1 MTVEKN
7 NDPVPIFWPSH
18 TGISKQK
25 IKQTYQCNSR
35 LSAKHAKEH
44 HWFQPPAPPTY
55 QVQLHGSVESLCVS
69 LSLSLELLG
78 TSSVLAPSRNAL
90 SYSQH
95 PLVPSRKARSSPFI
109 AFSLFRLHING
120 HKEDPPKLRRQQCS
134 LAQVG
139 QRREYKALRSALIG
153 LVDRTGP
160 L

>member
-1 MTVEKN
+1 M
-7 NDPVPIFWPSH
+7 
-18 TGISKQK
+18 
-25 IKQTYQCNSR
+25 R
-35 LSAKHAKEH
+35 L
-44 HWFQPPAPPTY
+44 
-55 QVQLHGSVESLCVS
+55 S